1 MERERNS
8 RLRSERI
15 SFERVQGAEREG
27 QQKHLEVR
35 GEATGKLKSS
45 SISANFFEST
55 KGAGCERFAET
66 YNKNIA

>member
-45 SISANFFEST
+45 SISAIFF
-55 KGAGCERFAET
+55 
-66 YNKNIA
+66 